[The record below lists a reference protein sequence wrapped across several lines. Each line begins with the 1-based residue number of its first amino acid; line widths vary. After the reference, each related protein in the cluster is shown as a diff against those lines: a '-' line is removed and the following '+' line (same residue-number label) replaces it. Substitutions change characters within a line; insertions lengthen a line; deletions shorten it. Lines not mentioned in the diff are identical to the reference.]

1 MKKFALRTAIKV
13 AIKSQYIQY
22 KHGCVLEAGGRIIST
37 GVNASKIK
45 HPKFNKF
52 STHAETAAILAAG
65 ESAKGCNL
73 YVVRVSTTHHT
84 IGNSKPC
91 EYCQLIIRSAGI
103 KKVYY
108 SITDREWGTY
118 IV

>member
-13 AIKSQYIQY
+13 AIKSKYKQY

-45 HPKFNKF
+45 HPKFNKW

-65 ESAKGCNL
+65 DSAKGCNL
-73 YVVRVSTTHHT
+73 YVVRVSTTKYT

-91 EYCQLIIRSAGI
+91 AYCQLVIQSAGI
-103 KKVYY
+103 KKVFY
-108 SITDREWGTY
+108 SITDHEWGTL